1 MDILELIH
9 LDNVAES
16 DKPFRCTWPDCRK
29 GFSRRSDLSRHC
41 RIHTNDRPFVCQVH
55 GCGKSFIQRSALTVH
70 QRTHSGER
78 PHACEHDGCNKTF
91 SDSSSLARHRR
102 IHTGNRPYKCK
113 FEECAKS
120 FCRKSILTKHLK
132 DVHSAHR
139 KTSQRFSTT
148 TQNEASNGSGSANSS
163 ISSSSSITEHHPQT
177 EDPSQFNRNAISTN
191 RNFSG
196 GPVMANTLP
205 RFMALSNSEEHL
217 PPMASSP
224 LSSMSNSPYPEAHAY
239 NIQGDPQSVNILPP
253 FQNFSSRTLPDK
265 EFYPLVI
272 LPPCS

>member
-16 DKPFRCTWPDCRK
+16 DKPFRCTWPNCHK

-41 RIHTNDRPFVCQVH
+41 RIHTNDRPFVCQVT

-78 PHACEHDGCNKTF
+78 PHACEYEGCNKTF

-113 FEECAKS
+113 FEECGKS

-132 DVHSAHR
+132 DVHSSFR
-139 KTSQRFSTT
+139 KASQRTAIPS
-148 TQNEASNGSGSANSS
+148 QNESNFESSSAGISS
-163 ISSSSSITEHHPQT
+163 PYSSTDQTLPASSSSIEQNRSSSSTPQSFDK
-177 EDPSQFNRNAISTN
+177 EL
-191 RNFSG
+191 
-196 GPVMANTLP
+196 VANTLP
-205 RFMALSNSEEHL
+205 HISSIFNSEVHL
-217 PPMASSP
+217 PPISSSVAMP
-224 LSSMSNSPYPEAHAY
+224 AGGSLSEVPIYNTLQEQEPINS
-239 NIQGDPQSVNILPP
+239 LPP
-253 FQNFSSRTLPDK
+253 FQTFSSRDLREK
-265 EFYPLVI
+265 EFFPLVI